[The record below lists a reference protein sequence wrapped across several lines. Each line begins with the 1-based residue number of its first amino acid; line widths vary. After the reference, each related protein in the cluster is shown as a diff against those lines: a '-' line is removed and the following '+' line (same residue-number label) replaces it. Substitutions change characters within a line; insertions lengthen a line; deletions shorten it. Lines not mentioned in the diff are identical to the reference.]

1 MSGARSLDSAI
12 PGSLDPFQ
20 ELMLYA
26 LLTPL
31 RETYGP
37 LNLIKYI
44 TFRAAAAGA
53 LSILLVLLL
62 GPSLIRLIR
71 RLNIGQN
78 IRDEV
83 PESHKG
89 KAGTPTMGGVLILAA
104 GIVAVLLFADLR
116 NRQIQLGL
124 LVAVSLGLLGFIDDY
139 VKVRLRKPRGL
150 SKTAKLVS
158 QLALAFIVGA
168 VLYFIPVDPANR
180 STTNVLLFKN
190 VIVQFGW
197 LYIPFVMFVIVSA
210 SNAVNLADG
219 LDGLAA
225 GLVTIALGSYAVL
238 SYVSGHYRL
247 AQYLNITFIPT
258 GGEMTVFCLA
268 LVGACLGFMWF
279 NAYPAQVF
287 MGDTGSL
294 PLGGI
299 LGLAAILCKH
309 EMLLPIVGGV
319 LVMETGSTLLQIGYF
334 HATGG
339 KRLFRMAP
347 LHHHFELAGWSEP
360 QVVTRFMIL
369 AVLFGLGALAT
380 LKIR

>member
-1 MSGARSLDSAI
+1 
-12 PGSLDPFQ
+12 
-20 ELMLYA
+20 MLYA

-124 LVAVSLGLLGFIDDY
+124 LVAVTLGLLGFIDDY
-139 VKVRLRKPRGL
+139 IKVRLRKPRGL

-158 QLALAFIVGA
+158 QFALAFIVGA

-247 AQYLNITFIPT
+247 AQYLNIMFIPT

-369 AVLFGLGALAT
+369 AVLFGLGAMAT

>member
-1 MSGARSLDSAI
+1 
-12 PGSLDPFQ
+12 
-20 ELMLYA
+20 MLYS
-26 LLTPL
+26 LLMSL
-31 RETYGP
+31 RGSFAP
-37 LNLIKYI
+37 LNIVKYI

-53 LSILLVLLL
+53 LAILLVLLL
-62 GPSLIRLIR
+62 GPSLIRLVR
-71 RLNIGQN
+71 QLDIGQN
-78 IRDEV
+78 VRDEV
-83 PESHKG
+83 PERHKG

-104 GIVAVLLFADLR
+104 GVISVLLLADLR
-116 NRQIQLGL
+116 NRQIQLAL
-124 LVAVSLGLLGFIDDY
+124 LVVAWLGLLGFMDDY
-139 VKVRLRKPRGL
+139 VKVKLKKPRGL
-150 SKTAKLVS
+150 SKTVKLVA
-158 QLALAFIVGA
+158 QFGLAFFVGT

-197 LYIPFVMFVIVSA
+197 FYIPFVMLVMVST

-225 GLVTIALGSYAVL
+225 GLVVIAMGSYAVL
-238 SYVSGHYRL
+238 SYVSGNFKL
-247 AQYLNITFIPT
+247 AQYLNIMFVPT
-258 GGEMTVFCLA
+258 GGEMTIFCLA
-268 LVGACLGFMWF
+268 VVGACLGFLWF
-279 NAYPAQVF
+279 NCWPAQVF

-299 LGLAAILCKH
+299 LGLSAILCKH
-309 EMLLPIVGGV
+309 EILLPIVGGV

-369 AVLFGLGALAT
+369 AVLFGLAALGT

>member
-1 MSGARSLDSAI
+1 
-12 PGSLDPFQ
+12 
-20 ELMLYA
+20 MLYA
-26 LLTPL
+26 LLVPL
-31 RETYGP
+31 RDVFRP
-37 LNLIKYI
+37 LNLFKYI

-53 LSILLVLLL
+53 VSILLVLLL
-62 GPSLIRLIR
+62 GPALIRLVR

-78 IRDEV
+78 VREEV
-83 PESHKG
+83 PETHRA
-89 KAGTPTMGGVLILAA
+89 KAGTPTMGGLLILAA
-104 GIVAVLLFADLR
+104 GIVAVLLFGDLG

-124 LVAVSLGLLGFIDDY
+124 VTAVWLGALGFADDY
-139 VKVRLRKPRGL
+139 VKVKLRKPRGL
-150 SKTAKLVS
+150 SKTVKLIA
-158 QLALAFIVGA
+158 QFALALFVGA
-168 VLYFIPVDPANR
+168 VLYFVPVDPANR
-180 STTNVLLFKN
+180 STTNVLLLKN
-190 VIVQFGW
+190 VVVQFSW

-210 SNAVNLADG
+210 SNSVNLADG

-225 GLVTIALGSYAVL
+225 GLMTIALGSYAVL
-238 SYVSGHYRL
+238 SYVSGHIRL
-247 AQYLNITFIPT
+247 AQYLNIMFIPT

-268 LVGACLGFMWF
+268 MVGACLGFMWF

-294 PLGGI
+294 PLGGL
-299 LGLAAILCKH
+299 LGLVAILCKH
-309 EMLLPIVGGV
+309 EMLLPIIGGV
-319 LVMETGSTLLQIGYF
+319 LVMETGSTIMQIAYF
-334 HATGG
+334 RATRG

>member
-1 MSGARSLDSAI
+1 
-12 PGSLDPFQ
+12 
-20 ELMLYA
+20 MLYA

-124 LVAVSLGLLGFIDDY
+124 LVAVTLGLLGFIDDY
-139 VKVRLRKPRGL
+139 IKVRLRKPRGL

-158 QLALAFIVGA
+158 QFALAFIVGA

-247 AQYLNITFIPT
+247 AQYLNIMFIPT

-369 AVLFGLGALAT
+369 AVLFALGAMAT

>member
-1 MSGARSLDSAI
+1 
-12 PGSLDPFQ
+12 
-20 ELMLYA
+20 MLYS
-26 LLTPL
+26 LLWPL
-31 RETYGP
+31 RDSFGP
-37 LNLIKYI
+37 LNLFKYI

-53 LSILLVLLL
+53 VAIVLVLLL
-62 GPSLIRLIR
+62 GPALIRLVR

-78 IRDEV
+78 VRDEV

-89 KAGTPTMGGVLILAA
+89 KAGTPTMGGLLILAA

-124 LVAVSLGLLGFIDDY
+124 IVAAWLGLLGFVDDY

-150 SKTAKLVS
+150 SKTLKLLG
-158 QLALAFIVGA
+158 QFGLAFFVGA
-168 VLYFIPVDPANR
+168 VLYFVPVDPANR

-190 VIVQFGW
+190 IVVQFGW
-197 LYIPFVMFVIVSA
+197 FYIPFVMLVMVSA

-225 GLVTIALGSYAVL
+225 GLVTVALGCYAVL
-238 SYVSGHYRL
+238 CYVSGHYKL
-247 AQYLNITFIPT
+247 AQYLNIMFIPT
-258 GGEMTVFCLA
+258 GGELTILCLA
-268 LVGACLGFMWF
+268 LVGACLGFLWF
-279 NAYPAQVF
+279 NAWPAQVF

-294 PLGGI
+294 PLGGL

-309 EMLLPIVGGV
+309 EMLLPIAGGV
-319 LVMETGSTLLQIGYF
+319 LVMETGSTLLQIGYY
-334 HATGG
+334 HLTGG

-347 LHHHFELAGWSEP
+347 LHHHYELAGWSEP

-369 AVLFGLGALAT
+369 AVLFALAALAT

>member
-1 MSGARSLDSAI
+1 V
-12 PGSLDPFQ
+12 
-20 ELMLYA
+20 LYT
-26 LLTPL
+26 LLTSL
-31 RETYGP
+31 REAPGAIHHPT
-37 LNLIKYI
+37 LAALANIMKYI
-44 TFRAAAAGA
+44 TFRAAMAGGLA
-53 LSILLVLLL
+53 ILLVLLL
-62 GPSLIRLIR
+62 GSSLIRLVK

-78 IRDEV
+78 VRDEV
-83 PESHKG
+83 PDSHKG

-104 GIVAVLLFADLR
+104 GIIAVLLFADLR
-116 NRQIQLGL
+116 NRQVQLGL
-124 LVAVSLGLLGFIDDY
+124 LVASWLGLLGFADDY

-150 SKTAKLVS
+150 SKTVKLLG
-158 QLALAFIVGA
+158 QFALAFFVGA

-190 VIVQFGW
+190 IVVQFG
-197 LYIPFVMFVIVSA
+197 LFYIPFVMLVIVSA

-225 GLVTIALGSYAVL
+225 GLVTIALASYAVL
-238 SYVSGHYRL
+238 TYVSGHYKL
-247 AQYLNITFIPT
+247 AQYLNIMFVPT

-268 LVGACLGFMWF
+268 MVGACLGFLWF
-279 NAYPAQVF
+279 NAWPAQVF

-294 PLGGI
+294 PLGGV

-309 EMLLPIVGGV
+309 EILLPIVGGV
-319 LVMETGSTLLQIGYF
+319 LVMETGSTLLQIVWF

-347 LHHHFELAGWSEP
+347 LHHHFELKGWSEP

-369 AVLFGLGALAT
+369 AVLFGLAALGT

>member
-1 MSGARSLDSAI
+1 
-12 PGSLDPFQ
+12 
-20 ELMLYA
+20 MLYA

>member
-1 MSGARSLDSAI
+1 V
-12 PGSLDPFQ
+12 
-20 ELMLYA
+20 LYD
-26 LLTPL
+26 LLVPL
-31 RETYGP
+31 RDSFGP
-37 LNLIKYI
+37 LNILRYI

-53 LSILLVLLL
+53 VSIVIVLFL
-62 GPSLIRLIR
+62 GPAVIRLVR
-71 RLNIGQN
+71 RLKVGQN

-83 PESHKG
+83 PDRHKG
-89 KAGTPTMGGVLILAA
+89 KAGTPTMGGILILAA
-104 GIVAVLLFADLR
+104 GIIAVLLFADLE

-124 LVAVSLGLLGFIDDY
+124 LTVAWLGVLGFLDDY
-139 VKVRLRKPRGL
+139 VKVRKGKPRGL
-150 SKTAKLVS
+150 SKTIKLVA
-158 QLALAFIVGA
+158 QFGLAFFIGA

-180 STTNVLLFKN
+180 STTNVLLYKN
-190 VIVQFGW
+190 LVLQLNWF
-197 LYIPFVMFVIVSA
+197 YIPFVMIVIVGA

-225 GLVTIALGSYAVL
+225 GLATVALGSYAVL
-238 SYVSGHYRL
+238 CYVSGHYKL
-247 AQYLNITFIPT
+247 ASYLNVMFIPT

-268 LVGACLGFMWF
+268 MAGACLGFLWF
-279 NAYPAQVF
+279 NAHPAQVF

-319 LVMETGSTLLQIGYF
+319 FVLETGSVLLQVAYF
-334 HATGG
+334 HSTRG

-347 LHHHFELAGWSEP
+347 LHHHYELKGWSEP

-369 AVLFGLGALAT
+369 AVLFGLAALGT

>member
-1 MSGARSLDSAI
+1 
-12 PGSLDPFQ
+12 
-20 ELMLYA
+20 MLYA

-37 LNLIKYI
+37 LNLIRYI

-78 IRDEV
+78 IRNEV

-124 LVAVSLGLLGFIDDY
+124 LVAVALGLLGFIDDY
-139 VKVRLRKPRGL
+139 IKVRLRKPRGL

-158 QLALAFIVGA
+158 QFGLAFVVGA

-247 AQYLNITFIPT
+247 AQYLNIMFIPT

-369 AVLFGLGALAT
+369 AVLFGLGAMAT

>member
-1 MSGARSLDSAI
+1 
-12 PGSLDPFQ
+12 
-20 ELMLYA
+20 MLYA
-26 LLTPL
+26 LLVPL
-31 RETYGP
+31 RDVFRP
-37 LNLIKYI
+37 LNLFKYI

-53 LSILLVLLL
+53 VGILLVLLL
-62 GPSLIRLIR
+62 GPVLIRLVR

-78 IRDEV
+78 VREEV
-83 PESHKG
+83 PERHRA
-89 KAGTPTMGGVLILAA
+89 KAGTPTMGGLLILAA
-104 GIVAVLLFADLR
+104 GIVAVLLFGDLG

-124 LVAVSLGLLGFIDDY
+124 LTAVWLGALGFADDY
-139 VKVRLRKPRGL
+139 VKVKLRKPRGL
-150 SKTAKLVS
+150 SKTVKLIA
-158 QLALAFIVGA
+158 QFALALFVGA
-168 VLYFIPVDPANR
+168 VLYFVPVDPTNR
-180 STTNVLLFKN
+180 STTNVLLLKN
-190 VIVQFGW
+190 VVVQFSW
-197 LYIPFVMFVIVSA
+197 FYIPFVMFVIVSA

-225 GLVTIALGSYAVL
+225 GLMTIALGSYAVL
-238 SYVSGHYRL
+238 CYVSGHIRL
-247 AQYLNITFIPT
+247 AQYLNIMFIPT

-294 PLGGI
+294 PLGGL
-299 LGLAAILCKH
+299 LGLVAILCKH
-309 EMLLPIVGGV
+309 EMLLPIIGGV
-319 LVMETGSTLLQIGYF
+319 LVMETGSTILQIAYF
-334 HATGG
+334 RATKG

>member
-1 MSGARSLDSAI
+1 
-12 PGSLDPFQ
+12 
-20 ELMLYA
+20 MLYA
-26 LLTPL
+26 LLVPL
-31 RETYGP
+31 RDAFRP
-37 LNLIKYI
+37 LNLFKYI

-53 LSILLVLLL
+53 VGILLVLLL
-62 GPSLIRLIR
+62 GPVLIRLVR

-78 IRDEV
+78 VREEV
-83 PESHKG
+83 PETHRA
-89 KAGTPTMGGVLILAA
+89 KAGTPTMGGLLILAA
-104 GIVAVLLFADLR
+104 GIVAVLLFGDLA
-116 NRQIQLGL
+116 NRQIQLGIL
-124 LVAVSLGLLGFIDDY
+124 TAVWLGALGFADDY
-139 VKVRLRKPRGL
+139 VKVKLHKPRGL
-150 SKTAKLVS
+150 SKTVKLVA
-158 QLALAFIVGA
+158 QLALALFVGA
-168 VLYFIPVDPANR
+168 VLYFVPVDPANR
-180 STTNVLLFKN
+180 STTNVLLLKN
-190 VIVQFGW
+190 VVVQFGW

-225 GLVTIALGSYAVL
+225 GLMTIALGSYAVL
-238 SYVSGHYRL
+238 CYVSGHIRL
-247 AQYLNITFIPT
+247 AQYLNIMFIPT
-258 GGEMTVFCLA
+258 GGEMTVLCLA

-294 PLGGI
+294 PLGGV
-299 LGLAAILCKH
+299 LGLVAILCKH
-309 EMLLPIVGGV
+309 EMLLPIIGGV
-319 LVMETGSTLLQIGYF
+319 FVMETGSTLMQIGYF
-334 HATGG
+334 RATKG

>member
-1 MSGARSLDSAI
+1 
-12 PGSLDPFQ
+12 
-20 ELMLYA
+20 MLYA
-26 LLTPL
+26 LLVPL
-31 RETYGP
+31 RDTFRP
-37 LNLIKYI
+37 LNLFKYI

-53 LSILLVLLL
+53 VGILFVLLL
-62 GPSLIRLIR
+62 GPVLIRLVR

-78 IRDEV
+78 VRDEV
-83 PESHKG
+83 PERHRA
-89 KAGTPTMGGVLILAA
+89 KAGTPTMGGLLILAA
-104 GIVAVLLFADLR
+104 GIVAVLLFGDLG
-116 NRQIQLGL
+116 NRQIQLGIL
-124 LVAVSLGLLGFIDDY
+124 TAVWLGALGFADDY
-139 VKVRLRKPRGL
+139 VKVKLRKPRGL
-150 SKTAKLVS
+150 SKTVKLVA
-158 QLALAFIVGA
+158 QLALALFVGA
-168 VLYFIPVDPANR
+168 VLYFVPVDPANR
-180 STTNVLLFKN
+180 STTNVLLLKN
-190 VIVQFGW
+190 VVVQFGW

-225 GLVTIALGSYAVL
+225 GLMTIALGSYAVL
-238 SYVSGHYRL
+238 CYVSGHIRL
-247 AQYLNITFIPT
+247 AQYLNIMFIPT
-258 GGEMTVFCLA
+258 GGEMTVLCLA

-294 PLGGI
+294 PLGGV
-299 LGLAAILCKH
+299 LGLVAILCKH
-309 EMLLPIVGGV
+309 EMLLPIIGGV
-319 LVMETGSTLLQIGYF
+319 FVMETGSTLMQIGYF
-334 HATGG
+334 RATKG

>member
-1 MSGARSLDSAI
+1 V
-12 PGSLDPFQ
+12 
-20 ELMLYA
+20 LYA

-37 LNLIKYI
+37 LNLIRYI

-78 IRDEV
+78 IRNEV

-124 LVAVSLGLLGFIDDY
+124 LVAVALGLLGFIDDY
-139 VKVRLRKPRGL
+139 IKVRLRKPRGL
-150 SKTAKLVS
+150 SKTLKLAG
-158 QLALAFIVGA
+158 QFALAFFVGA

-190 VIVQFGW
+190 VVVQFGW
-197 LYIPFVMFVIVSA
+197 FYIPFVMLVIVSA

-238 SYVSGHYRL
+238 SYVSGHYKL
-247 AQYLNITFIPT
+247 AQYLNIMFIPT
-258 GGEMTVFCLA
+258 GGEMTILCLA
-268 LVGACLGFMWF
+268 MVGACLGFLWF
-279 NAYPAQVF
+279 NAWPAQIF

-309 EMLLPIVGGV
+309 EILLPIVGGV

-339 KRLFRMAP
+339 RKLFRMAP

-360 QVVTRFMIL
+360 QVVTRFMISPCSS
-369 AVLFGLGALAT
+369 GWPRWG
-380 LKIR
+380 R

>member
-1 MSGARSLDSAI
+1 
-12 PGSLDPFQ
+12 
-20 ELMLYA
+20 MLYT
-26 LLTPL
+26 LLWPL
-31 RETYGP
+31 RDSFGP
-37 LNLIKYI
+37 LNLFKYI

-53 LSILLVLLL
+53 LAIVLVLVL
-62 GPSLIRLIR
+62 GPVLIRLVR

-78 IRDEV
+78 IREEV

-89 KAGTPTMGGVLILAA
+89 KAGTPTMGGLLILAA

-124 LVAVSLGLLGFIDDY
+124 LAAVWLGSLGFADDY

-150 SKTAKLVS
+150 SKTVKLLS
-158 QLALAFIVGA
+158 QFGLAFFVGA
-168 VLYFIPVDPANR
+168 VLYFIPVDPTSR

-190 VIVQFGW
+190 VVVQFGW
-197 LYIPFVMFVIVSA
+197 FYIPFVMLVMVSA

-225 GLVTIALGSYAVL
+225 GLVTVAMGCYAVL
-238 SYVSGHYRL
+238 CYVSGHYKL
-247 AQYLNITFIPT
+247 AQYLNIMFVPT
-258 GGEMTVFCLA
+258 GGEMTIFCLA
-268 LVGACLGFMWF
+268 IVGACLGFLWF
-279 NAYPAQVF
+279 NAWPAQVF

-294 PLGGI
+294 PLGGL

-309 EMLLPIVGGV
+309 EILLPIVGGV

-334 HATGG
+334 HLTGG

-369 AVLFGLGALAT
+369 AVLFALAALAT